1 MQIDINLTTKTM
13 FKYQHYREELNSL
26 KHLGLGLISLLN
38 LFGIFN
44 SLPFS
49 SLPTLSLYTCERVAK
64 ILLRSPQYVLL
75 PSNGYLRCL
84 WPGQSSPTLH
94 LRANLLS
101 ANLIK
106 ASPFSNQILWALV
119 QKERPT

>member
-13 FKYQHYREELNSL
+13 FQYQLFREELNSL

-49 SLPTLSLYTCERVAK
+49 SLSTLSLYTCERV
-64 ILLRSPQYVLL
+64 L
-75 PSNGYLRCL
+75 
-84 WPGQSSPTLH
+84 
-94 LRANLLS
+94 
-101 ANLIK
+101 
-106 ASPFSNQILWALV
+106 
-119 QKERPT
+119 